1 MKSSIRILA
10 AVAGLFIAASAAAQP
25 APPPIGWVRE
35 FGVGVIA
42 NPEFQ
47 GGDSYQARPIP
58 YVDVR
63 YRDENGVK
71 YFANVPQGVGGYLY
85 RSGASQRKRTA
96 VALSIAPGFA
106 TRDDG
111 IPGLEEVGPATEAR
125 LTFTRERGAWT
136 AGAVFAADLGTG
148 HEGAYVD
155 LTLQRSGRI
164 GRRGFWSLG
173 PALRIVDSDYAE
185 AQYGIRPADAPLAG
199 LPVHDAGEGAEQV
212 SIGGV
217 LSLPV
222 HGKWRLTTVARVGGI
237 LGDRG
242 DSPIVESR
250 TQAFLLIAVTR
261 PF

>member
-1 MKSSIRILA
+1 MTPSTRVLA
-10 AVAGLFIAASAAAQP
+10 AAASLFIAVSAAAQP
-25 APPPIGWVRE
+25 TQPPIGWVRE

-47 GGDSYQARPIP
+47 GGDSYQVRPIP
-58 YVDVR
+58 YVDIR
-63 YRDENGVK
+63 YRDENGGK
-71 YFANVPQGVGGYLY
+71 YFANVPQGVGGYVY
-85 RSGASQRKRTA
+85 RSGAGSRRRTA

-111 IPGLEEVGPATEAR
+111 IAGLEEIGPATETR
-125 LTFTRERGAWT
+125 LTFTRAYGAWT

-148 HEGAYVD
+148 HEGAYLD

-164 GRRGFWSLG
+164 GQRGFWSLG

-185 AQYGIRPADAPLAG
+185 AQYGIRPADAPVAG
-199 LPVHDAGEGAEQV
+199 LPEHDAGKGAEQI

-217 LSLPV
+217 LSVPV
-222 HGKWRLTTVARVGGI
+222 HEKWRLTTVARVGGI

-250 TQAFLLIAVTR
+250 TQAFLLVAVTR

>member
-1 MKSSIRILA
+1 MKSTIRVLA
-10 AVAGLFIAASAAAQP
+10 AIVGLSIAASAVAQP
-25 APPPIGWVRE
+25 TPPPTGWVRE

-58 YVDVR
+58 YFDIR
-63 YRDENGVK
+63 YRDEKGVK
-71 YFANVPQGVGGYLY
+71 YFANVPQGIGGYVY
-85 RSGASQRKRTA
+85 RSSANPRDRTA
-96 VALSIAPGFA
+96 IALSIAPGFA
-106 TRDDG
+106 TRDDE
-111 IPGLEEVGPATEAR
+111 IPGLEEVDIATEVR
-125 LTFTRERGAWT
+125 LALTHSSGPWT

-155 LTLQRSGRI
+155 LMLQRSGRI

-173 PALRIVDSDYAE
+173 PALRIADSDYAE
-185 AQYGIRPADAPLAG
+185 AQYGVRPAEAPLAA
-199 LPVHDAGEGAEQV
+199 LPVHDAGEGAEQL

-217 LSLPV
+217 VSVPINE
-222 HGKWRLTTVARVGGI
+222 KWRLTTVARVGSI

-250 TQAFLLIAVTR
+250 TQAFMLVAVTR

>member
-1 MKSSIRILA
+1 MKSPMHILGA
-10 AVAGLFIAASAAAQP
+10 ATGLMITLSAAAEPVQP
-25 APPPIGWVRE
+25 PAGWTRE

-47 GGDSYQARPIP
+47 GGSSYQLRPIP
-58 YVDVR
+58 YIDIR
-63 YRDENGVK
+63 YRDQSGVK
-71 YFANVPQGVGGYLY
+71 YFANVPQGIGGYVY
-85 RSGASQRKRTA
+85 RSGREARGRSA

-111 IPGLEEVGPATEAR
+111 VPGLEEVGPATEAR
-125 LTFTRERGAWT
+125 LTFTRAHGPWT

-155 LTLQRSGRI
+155 LTFQRSGRI
-164 GRRGFWSLG
+164 GQRGFWSFG

-199 LPVHDAGEGAEQV
+199 LPMHDAGEGAEQI

-217 LSLPV
+217 LSVPV
-222 HGKWRLTTVARVGGI
+222 HEKWRLTTVARVGGI

-242 DSPIVESR
+242 NSPIVESR